1 MKKSNKKG
9 FTIVELVIVIAV
21 IAILAAV
28 LIPTFS
34 NLIKRAN
41 LSNDQS
47 FVKNMNTILLAEGTI
62 DPFKTAGDAID
73 ALNRNGFAGKYE
85 PYTTGYHYAY
95 SLENN
100 KMYLLDDKNEVVY
113 PKDDVDKA
121 TLWGLYTD
129 NKNSVV
135 SGVTKYVAMTN
146 IRNSGHF
153 NEVFVEGTFTIDLN
167 GHFIAVDTDI
177 TGVQATNGAIIKGAT
192 AGENAEL
199 DYELV
204 EVLPKVENT
213 EKLTNAKVL
222 GTADETTK
230 TVTIKDKV
238 FTEWIHFHT
247 SGYNYVFENC
257 IFFES
262 GVNIND
268 AGGSAEKVTFKN
280 CQFTD
285 ITDASW
291 AVLSHAS
298 IEVID
303 CTFTNLFSRGAIQI
317 QENSQ
322 NMTVK
327 ISGCTF
333 DGTAGEYPIIRF
345 VGNDEAHYPGRKT
358 NITSLEISGCNF
370 VARNKATGVLGFSG
384 TGSALYN
391 YTGAEG
397 QTTVTFANNTFAEAI
412 GGKYLVGGADGNKLG
427 SLLGASK

>member
-1 MKKSNKKG
+1 MKKSNRKG

-28 LIPTFS
+28 LIPTFT

-85 PYTTGYHYAY
+85 PYTTGYHYCY

-113 PKDDVDKA
+113 PKDDVDEA

-146 IRNSGHF
+146 VKNSGHF
-153 NEVFVEGTFTIDLN
+153 NEVFAEGTFTIDLN
-167 GHFIAVDTDI
+167 GHFIAVDTAI

-204 EVLPKVENT
+204 EVLPEGV
-213 EKLTNAKVL
+213 NARPL
-222 GTADETTK
+222 GIVDETAK
-230 TVTIKDKV
+230 TVTIKNKI
-238 FTEWIHFHT
+238 FTEWLHFHT

-257 IFFES
+257 IFFEA
-262 GVNIND
+262 GMNIND
-268 AGGSAEKVTFKN
+268 AGGSAEKVTVKN
-280 CQFTD
+280 CQFSD
-285 ITDASW
+285 IEGWSI
-291 AVLSHAS
+291 LSHAS

-303 CTFTNLFSRGAIQI
+303 CTFTNLFTRGAIQI
-317 QENSQ
+317 QENSED
-322 NMTVK
+322 MTVK
-327 ISGCTF
+327 ISGCSF
-333 DGTAGEYPIIRF
+333 DGTAGEYPVIRF
-345 VGNDEAHYPGRKT
+345 VGKHKAESTAKLVSFELSN
-358 NITSLEISGCNF
+358 CNF
-370 VARNKATGVLGFSG
+370 VALNKATGVLGFSG

-397 QTTVTFANNTFAEAI
+397 QPTVTFANNTFAEAI
-412 GGKYLVGGADGNKLG
+412 GGKYLVGGAEGNTLG
-427 SLLGASK
+427 SLLGASR

>member
-1 MKKSNKKG
+1 MKKSNRKG

-28 LIPTFS
+28 LIPTFT

-47 FVKNMNTILLAEGTI
+47 FVKNMNTILMTEGIIT
-62 DPFKTAGDAID
+62 PFKTAGDAID

-113 PKDDVDKA
+113 PKEAVEEA

-135 SGVTKYVAMTN
+135 SGVTKYIAMTN
-146 IRNSGHF
+146 IKNSGHF
-153 NEVFVEGTFTIDLN
+153 NEVFAEGTFTIDLN
-167 GHFIAVDTDI
+167 GHFIAVDTTI

-204 EVLPKVENT
+204 EVLPEGV
-213 EKLTNAKVL
+213 NARPL
-222 GTADETTK
+222 GIVDETAK
-230 TVTIKDKV
+230 TVTIKNKI
-238 FTEWIHFHT
+238 FTEWLHFHT

-257 IFFES
+257 IFFEA
-262 GVNIND
+262 GMNIND
-268 AGGSAEKVTFKN
+268 AGGSAEKVTVKN
-280 CQFTD
+280 CQFSD
-285 ITDASW
+285 IDGWSI
-291 AVLSHAS
+291 LSHAS

-303 CTFTNLFSRGAIQI
+303 CTFTNLFTRGAIQI
-317 QENSQ
+317 QENS
-322 NMTVK
+322 NDMTVK

-333 DGTAGEYPIIRF
+333 DGTAGEYPVIRF
-345 VGNDEAHYPGRKT
+345 VGKHKPESTAKLASFELSYCVFT
-358 NITSLEISGCNF
+358 AL
-370 VARNKATGVLGFSG
+370 NKSTGVLGFSG
-384 TGSALYN
+384 DKSSLYN
-391 YTGAEG
+391 YTGAEN
-397 QTTVTFANNTFAEAI
+397 QPSVTIANNTFTEAI
-412 GGKYLVGGADGNKLG
+412 GGKYLVGGAEGNTLG
-427 SLLGASK
+427 SLLGASR